1 MKGETKVFYQKVA
14 WMFRFVRPYK
24 YRWLLGICFD
34 ILGDGL
40 GMIFSA
46 IALERIADAIMKLD
60 FQSVGIGMCYFLI
73 SFLVM
78 MVFHVLFYSTYGTA
92 QAGIKA
98 GICGA
103 VFYKLVKEPLK
114 QDSQEKIED
123 QITYLNQDIDL
134 CLRMYTED
142 FRTLVK
148 AVMMGIIALGSI
160 MLKNLAVGI
169 LCFIIFL
176 GNIIGNLYFTPK
188 QEKVVAKRQK
198 AVARINGVYNEVF
211 AGAMVI
217 KLLRLKPMMMER
229 IHDAAD
235 YVSDVKREERRL
247 TLKQESCTNLFLYT
261 TTILPL
267 LVNAI
272 LWSLG
277 KITFGTIFFVKQ
289 MTDVYLGYCNSI
301 GISIRNLSKCQAGI
315 NRIYTMLQEPDEL
328 ESYGVVV
335 TKKPSDVV
343 MDLQNIRI
351 SYGNKTVIKDFS
363 LKVLSNETVALV
375 GSSGSGKS
383 SLMKAILQLVSY
395 EGHMNLYG
403 IDAKDYSLEYL
414 RNQFAYVEQEAKLF
428 DGTIYDNIVYGN
440 VTATEDE
447 VYLAAKKAFAHE
459 FILKLPNGYDT
470 MIGENGY
477 KLSGGERQR
486 LAIARAFLKNA
497 PILLLDEATS
507 ALDSE
512 SEQKVQMAIEELMKG
527 RTILVVA
534 HRLSTI
540 QHADRILVLEHGDMI
555 ESGNHKELISQSGR
569 YQELYQ
575 LQFSRTASPN

>member
-1 MKGETKVFYQKVA
+1 MRQESKLLYQKVV
-14 WMFRFVRPYK
+14 WMFRFVKPYQSL
-24 YRWLLGICFD
+24 WMFGILFD
-34 ILGDGL
+34 IIGDGL

-46 IALERIADAIMKLD
+46 LALEYIADAILALD
-60 FQSVGIGMCYFLI
+60 FKGVANGVIYFVI
-73 SFLVM
+73 SYLVM
-78 MVFHVLFYSTYGTA
+78 MIFHVLFYLTYGRA
-92 QAGIKA
+92 KAGIKA
-98 GICGA
+98 GLSGA
-103 VFYKLVKEPLK
+103 VFYKLLKGTIPSEEQVKL
-114 QDSQEKIED
+114 ED
-123 QITYLNQDIDL
+123 EITYLNQDVEL

-142 FRTLVK
+142 FRTLMK

-160 MLKNLAVGI
+160 LARNLAVGF
-169 LCFIIFL
+169 LCIVIFL
-176 GNIIGNLYFTPK
+176 GNILGNLYFRPK
-188 QEKVVAKRQK
+188 QEQVVSKRQK
-198 AVARINGVYNEVF
+198 AVARLNGVYNEAF

-217 KLLRLKPMMMER
+217 KLMQLKPMMLQR
-229 IHDAAD
+229 IKDAVD
-235 YVSDVKREERRL
+235 RVSDVKLEERRL

-267 LVNAI
+267 IVNAV
-272 LWSLG
+272 LWFLG
-277 KITFGTIFFVKQ
+277 RISFGTIFFIRQ
-289 MTDVYLGYCNSI
+289 MTDIYLWYCNSI
-301 GISIRNLSKCQAGI
+301 GIAIRNLSKCQAGI
-315 NRIYTMLQEPDEL
+315 QRIYEMLQEKDEIEAYGSLVTRNNAETIL
-328 ESYGVVV
+328 E
-335 TKKPSDVV
+335 
-343 MDLQNIRI
+343 LQNVKI
-351 SYGNKTVIKDFS
+351 SYGDQSVIQDFS
-363 LKVLSNETVALV
+363 LLVKPNETIALV

-383 SLMKAILQLVSY
+383 TLMKAILQLVPY
-395 EGHMNLYG
+395 EGNMKLYG
-403 IDAKDYSLEYL
+403 VKAKDYSLEYL
-414 RNQFAYVEQEAKLF
+414 RNQFSYVEQEARLF

-447 VYLAAKKAFAHE
+447 VTLAAQKAYAHE

-486 LAIARAFLKNA
+486 IAIARAFLKNA

-540 QHADRILVLEHGDMI
+540 QHANRILVLEHGTMI
-555 ESGNHKELISQSGR
+555 ESGKHEELIQHGGR

-575 LQFSRTASPN
+575 LQFMS